1 MSQLFK
7 PLQIGPLEIKNRFI
21 HSATYEVMGS
31 ATGEVTEALIK
42 RYQRLAKNEVGMM
55 IAGYMCVH
63 PSGRAYNY
71 QTGIDND
78 AMIPGL
84 TKLADGVHENG
95 GKIIFQIAHAGR
107 QTKKEVIGQT
117 PIGPSSKHR
126 DPANFLKPKE
136 MTEDEINTVIDA
148 FEKSAVRAA
157 KAGADGL
164 QLHGAHGYLINQF
177 LSPFLNQRT
186 DHWGGSDENR
196 FRFLKKIIIK
206 TKAALPDRMPL
217 MIKLNVNDYTPQAGV
232 VPKLA
237 ATYAKWMADL
247 GIDLIEVS
255 CGNGDFAP
263 FNIFRGE
270 VPVPELLMSIP
281 WWKKPLA
288 KVVMNQTMA
297 GKFDLEEGYNVDAA
311 KQIKA
316 AAGGIPI
323 SVVGGLRHLVHM
335 EEVVEKGYADCVSMA
350 RPFIREPSIVKRFLN
365 NKTDKVSC
373 ISCNRC
379 VAAILLDKPV
389 KCYQKGIPVT

>member
-1 MSQLFK
+1 M
-7 PLQIGPLEIKNRFI
+7 PLHIGPLEIKNRFI
-21 HSATYEVMGS
+21 HSATYEVMAT
-31 ATGEVTEALIK
+31 ATGLVTDDLIK
-42 RYQRLAKNEVGMM
+42 RYQRLAKNEVGL
-55 IAGYMCVH
+55 IIPGYMNIH

-71 QTGIDND
+71 QTGIDSD

-84 TKLADGVHENG
+84 TKLAGAVHEQG

-107 QTKKEVIGQT
+107 QTKKEVIGQS
-117 PIGPSSKHR
+117 PIGPSAKHR
-126 DPANFLKPKE
+126 DPVNFLKPKE
-136 MTEDEINTVIDA
+136 MTETEINMVIDA
-148 FEKSAVRAA
+148 FEASAVRAV

-164 QLHGAHGYLINQF
+164 QFHGAHGYLINQF

-186 DHWGGSDENR
+186 DQWGGSDENR
-196 FRFLKKIIIK
+196 FRFLKEIIIK
-206 TKAALPDRMPL
+206 TKAVLPDHMPL
-217 MIKLNVNDYTPQAGV
+217 MIKLNTNDYTPKAGV

-237 ATYAKWMADL
+237 ATYAGWMKGL

-270 VPVPELLMSIP
+270 VPVPEFVRSAP

-323 SVVGGLRHLVHM
+323 SVVGGLRHLAHM
-335 EEVVEKGYADCVSMA
+335 EEVVEKGYADCVSMS

-389 KCYQKGIPVT
+389 KCYRKGIPE